1 MRCIFCK
8 QESSKSKSV
17 EHIVP
22 ESLGNKEHVMPKGAV
37 CDDCNN
43 YFALKIEK
51 PSLET
56 NFFSQLRFRNFIES
70 KKGRI
75 PRGKGL
81 IPRTGA
87 EPEIYLP
94 KDSNNIEVNIDPES
108 FQLIKDGIIKQMWVP
123 MSSKLPEKEQCISRL
138 IAKISFEMLFLRLS
152 GNDLDTREFLIDEEN
167 LNPLRNYV
175 RYNSNN
181 ENWIY
186 SVRKIYE
193 ENEKFF
199 LNNEKPVDM
208 IFECDFIY
216 TKEME
221 LYFVIAFKGVEFV
234 INMAGDSIDGYQKWL
249 KDNNHQSPLYANGKS
264 FASKLTPEFLTRNR

>member
-8 QESSKSKSV
+8 KESSKSKSV

-22 ESLGNKEHVMPKGAV
+22 ESLGNKEHVMPRGSV

-43 YFALKIEK
+43 YFSLKIEK

-56 NFFSQLRFRNFIES
+56 NFFSQLRFRNLIES

-94 KDSNNIEVNIDPES
+94 KHSNNIEVNIDSES

-123 MSSKLPEKEQCISRL
+123 MSSEFPEKEQCISRL
-138 IAKISFEMLFLRLS
+138 IAKISFEMLFLRLA
-152 GNDLDTREFLIDEEN
+152 GNDLDTRDFLIDEEN

-175 RYNSNN
+175 RYNPNN

-199 LNNEKPVDM
+199 LYNGKSVDM
-208 IFECDFIY
+208 VFECDFLY
-216 TKEME
+216 THEME

-234 INMAGDSIDGYQKWL
+234 INMAGDSIDGFKKWL
-249 KDNNHQSPLYANGKS
+249 SDNNNLSPLY
-264 FASKLTPEFLTRNR
+264 SKGTTFGYELTPEFLRRK